1 MPVRSTPNIPRDA
14 SESTRQRLMDLPIPQ
29 VCAWSA
35 FAVLVLYGLYLR
47 TRIIFTDSLWIDEI
61 STLVRAKSPLFK
73 PFFLRSWGP
82 GVKTTEPPLGFLMF
96 KMFHVLF
103 GLDFLRM
110 RIVPLIWSILSFPCV
125 FLLCKRVERSGILA
139 FVSVLLLTVSPMHVF
154 FAMEIRYYSM
164 LFFQSALLLYLM
176 LRIVAGASRWDWT
189 FLFLLSLT
197 MVYTSFLSG
206 ILLLS
211 VFFALLPFAGTLR
224 RVVIIYLV
232 LQCAVLFLFLPFA
245 LLVMKQ
251 VSVEAPGSSS
261 LSGTII
267 GVFSYF
273 SGTTLAAGAQ
283 TVNLL
288 WWAFLAVV
296 LIGIVFAF
304 LHNRVAAAI
313 LLAWIL
319 NILPIHYLIAYKGYF
334 LCSRLFIHI
343 LPAILLAAAY
353 CFWGILVY
361 LPRKMKILPKG
372 MGHAIGAALSV
383 PLLLLILWNQSVET
397 RKLNLTG
404 FGSKSFDFCKIAE
417 FIRSNQSAGDVVTY
431 SSRDSGWHFAYFFPN
446 YLPDPAQA
454 AGFLN
459 SGRGVWYV
467 RNNRFPVMKPT
478 IGGETSSVSF
488 SFGWTGEVVY
498 LTNAKEFNR
507 AAFVR
512 KTRLVENGLLV
523 ADQFNNLCEIGDM
536 DRAFSILDQFM
547 KSASEFH
554 RYKLCVAV
562 QACLRSIALRTS
574 DPAIRRK
581 MLETSVEYFRM
592 ERKLSHGKVRP
603 GNLISYLDTMGLLGR
618 NEEGLKDFLY
628 YYPRLPAARLE
639 LARCG
644 AKLYNAKGKH
654 GRALDLMLDALS
666 HAKDKRECEPLL
678 NDIVRQIEEHFLPK
692 KNAGGTSTK

>member
-1 MPVRSTPNIPRDA
+1 
-14 SESTRQRLMDLPIPQ
+14 
-29 VCAWSA
+29 
-35 FAVLVLYGLYLR
+35 
-47 TRIIFTDSLWIDEI
+47 
-61 STLVRAKSPLFK
+61 
-73 PFFLRSWGP
+73 
-82 GVKTTEPPLGFLMF
+82 
-96 KMFHVLF
+96 
-103 GLDFLRM
+103 
-110 RIVPLIWSILSFPCV
+110 
-125 FLLCKRVERSGILA
+125 
-139 FVSVLLLTVSPMHVF
+139 MHVY

-164 LFFQSALLLYLM
+164 LFFQSALLLHLM

-211 VFFALLPFAGTLR
+211 ILFALLPFVRILR
-224 RVVIIYLV
+224 RVVIIYLA
-232 LQCAVLFLFLPFA
+232 LQCVVLILFLPFA

-251 VSVEAPGSSS
+251 ISVEPPGSSS

-267 GVFSYF
+267 SVFSFF
-273 SGTTLAAGAQ
+273 SSNPLPVGAQ

-296 LIGIVFAF
+296 LIGIAFAF

-319 NILPIHYLIAYKGYF
+319 NILPIHYLIAYRGYF

-343 LPAILLAAAY
+343 LPAVLVAAAY

-361 LPRKMKILPKG
+361 LPQKMRILPKG
-372 MGHAIGAALSV
+372 MGHAIGAALSM
-383 PLLLLILWNQSVET
+383 PLLLLILWNQFVET
-397 RKLNLTG
+397 RHLNLTG
-404 FGSKSFDFCKIAE
+404 LGSKSFDFCKIAE
-417 FIRSNQSAGDVVTY
+417 FVKSNQSTRDVVTY
-431 SSRDSGWHFAYFFPN
+431 SSRESGWHFAYFFPN

-454 AGFLN
+454 ANSLN
-459 SGRGVWYV
+459 SGRNVWYV
-467 RNNRFPVMKPT
+467 RNNSRLPVMKPT

-488 SFGWTGEVVY
+488 SFGWTGDVVY

-512 KTRLVENGLLV
+512 KMRMVEHGYLV
-523 ADQFNNLCEIGDM
+523 ADQFNHLCEIGDM

-547 KSASEFH
+547 RSASEFH

-562 QACLRSIALRTS
+562 QAGLRSIAFRTS

-592 ERKLSHGKVRP
+592 EQKLSHGKVRS
-603 GNLISYLDTMGLLGR
+603 GNLIFYLDTMGLLGR

-644 AKLYNAKGKH
+644 ARLYNAKGKH

-692 KNAGGTSTK
+692 KNTVGTSAK